1 MGYVVMGVDVCVLC
15 CVVGWK
21 EGTEKGGRLG
31 GAASGGSSEYVGE
44 VLTRSSFQLVNKE
57 IYW

>member
-21 EGTEKGGRLG
+21 EGAEKGGRLG
-31 GAASGGSSEYVGE
+31 GAASGSSSEYVGE
-44 VLTRSSFQLVNKE
+44 VLTRSSFSTSE
-57 IYW
+57 